1 LSTLDPGRPEGPRD
15 LPGLAA
21 FAGLGLTIAITIG
34 AFVALGIWVDTSL
47 GTSPAFLV
55 VGLVLGCGAATAATV
70 ALVRR
75 YL

>member
-1 LSTLDPGRPEGPRD
+1 VSAADPGRPDGPRD

-21 FAGLGLTIAITIG
+21 FAGLGLTIAVTVG
-34 AFVALGIWVDTSL
+34 AFVALGIWVDESL

-55 VGLVLGCGAATAATV
+55 VGLVLGCVAATAATV